1 MLIIVAGVFYMNKAI
16 GLIFLLYVPVVII
29 GTTFQG
35 KKLATMQSDAIAK
48 QDMFLSSLKT
58 SIDYKREINILKGE
72 KYFMGKFSENM
83 RTWEKF
89 ILKLKFLKALLEEFP
104 GIATNIFG
112 AVYLLFAA
120 TLIQRAELSLGEL
133 VMGYQYLGLVA
144 GPLSYIA
151 YTFLTYKADKEHI
164 VRVDELAGKTQVDTV
179 YEKLKTNKDYLISA
193 KRLKLYSDDDKENML
208 FETDILCMKKKGLYV
223 LKGSNGVG
231 KSLLLNYIINS
242 ISSNWASGEISIAK
256 DIEDTA
262 FLTYPLFFIEGN
274 FRDNLFHKKYDL
286 DILKMLNIDFEGKEI
301 NTNPINLSLGQQQKL
316 GLLRVLSMNSNY
328 VFLDEPFSN
337 LDVETQRNLTEYINE
352 LKEIKT
358 VVVIMHDET
367 LDSLAD
373 EIYIIKSK
381 QLELI
386 KADGIRSFAN

>member
-1 MLIIVAGVFYMNKAI
+1 MNKAI

-223 LKGSNGVG
+223 LK
-231 KSLLLNYIINS
+231 
-242 ISSNWASGEISIAK
+242 
-256 DIEDTA
+256 
-262 FLTYPLFFIEGN
+262 
-274 FRDNLFHKKYDL
+274 
-286 DILKMLNIDFEGKEI
+286 
-301 NTNPINLSLGQQQKL
+301 
-316 GLLRVLSMNSNY
+316 
-328 VFLDEPFSN
+328 
-337 LDVETQRNLTEYINE
+337 
-352 LKEIKT
+352 
-358 VVVIMHDET
+358 
-367 LDSLAD
+367 
-373 EIYIIKSK
+373 
-381 QLELI
+381 
-386 KADGIRSFAN
+386 